1 MIHLRASTDLTRW
14 ARGVGTWFNNIK
26 NLINDTRSKSNN
38 NSNLPTPSHQ
48 TRRVFAKT
56 PFPGTPADLIPMTK
70 RRTWLH
76 YFFEQQLRHFYGLC
90 QVRRESKWA
99 NKAQWKKKKK
109 KPKVRQRKI
118 DMGLPFFLTT
128 TTAFRRL
135 QTPSNVSSH
144 WGPATAR
151 MSIIFTNISTL

>member
-14 ARGVGTWFNNIK
+14 ARGVGTWFNNLK

-48 TRRVFAKT
+48 IRTVFART
-56 PFPGTPADLIPMTK
+56 PFPRTPADLIPMTK

-76 YFFEQQLRHFYGLC
+76 YFFEQQLRHFYGLSWE
-90 QVRRESKWA
+90 QMGKWA
-99 NKAQWKKKKK
+99 NGQIKPDEKIKA
-109 KPKVRQRKI
+109 KVRQRKI

-135 QTPSNVSSH
+135 QAPSNVSSH
-144 WGPATAR
+144 WRPATAR